1 MNSPIIQNIKKGVEF
16 FEKWCFSPTDFLD
29 MRLRTRNQIEM
40 KYYVGRLRETMSKAI
55 PKRVLAC
62 TVKTF
67 KKFKAVSAH
76 NRLISK
82 QTIL

>member
-1 MNSPIIQNIKKGVEF
+1 
-16 FEKWCFSPTDFLD
+16 

-76 NRLISK
+76 NGLISK
-82 QTIL
+82 